1 MKRTYKSR
9 DCHPAQTQHSQSH
22 NRFSK
27 EYYLAH
33 AAESIKLY
41 SRGVKASDQLYK
53 QTQLRT
59 NKQVQQAISYG
70 YPFEELA
77 GHTLDGKVCVLA
89 SRHLDDTLKHIL
101 VVPAVWP
108 ASLSTLR
115 KAFGRD
121 TVPSRGRKAKASDP
135 LTLRVCDALARL
147 PLSHLPHIPN
157 AIHID
162 DWQAQ
167 YREHPQHVSDLCKT
181 PMVTKR
187 RNTIYV
193 LRIDAKL
200 RHQRAR
206 DDGIGMR
213 LMAVCVCVC
222 VCVC

>member
-1 MKRTYKSR
+1 MHT
-9 DCHPAQTQHSQSH
+9 ANSH

-41 SRGVKASDQLYK
+41 SRGVQASHQLYK

-59 NKQVQQAISYG
+59 NKQVQQAIGYG

-77 GHTLDGKVCVLA
+77 GHTPDGKVCVLA
-89 SRHLDDTLKHIL
+89 SRHLDDTLQHIL

-115 KAFGRD
+115 KAFGKDR
-121 TVPSRGRKAKASDP
+121 VPPRGRKAKNASDP

-157 AIHID
+157 PIHID

-167 YREHPQHVSDLCKT
+167 YREHPQHVSDLT
-181 PMVTKR
+181 GAPMVTKR

-200 RHQRAR
+200 QHQQAQ
-206 DDGIGMR
+206 DDGIGA
-213 LMAVCVCVC
+213 LLPDLCAFIAGVCVCVC
-222 VCVC
+222 VCVSVCRCR